1 MGLVY
6 MTGARIVRG
15 MRVGEI
21 RELIRMKPVELDATR
36 RRLSSCHDIDDLRS
50 AARRLIPRPVFDY
63 VDGGSDEEIS
73 MRANREAF
81 QRWRFRPRLLADVSQ
96 VETAAT
102 VLGRNLP
109 LPLILGPTG
118 YTRMMHPGGE
128 IAVARSAARHGLPY
142 TLSTMSTTTIE
153 KLAEAVPRP
162 DQDNKDL
169 WFQLY
174 FMRDADV
181 NKDLIT
187 RAADAGYRVL
197 MVTVDTAVP
206 GRRTR
211 DERNGLIIPPAL
223 TAGTLASIAAH
234 PGYWTRMLRN
244 PAIAFANLP
253 VKAKTI
259 ANSISMFDPAL
270 NWGTIDDLRQQWPGK
285 LILKGPLGPEDA
297 TRAIRQHNV
306 DGIVLSNHGGR
317 QLDRAIAPI
326 DLVQSVREAIGSEPT
341 LLVDSGVRHGS
352 DIAVAIAL
360 GADGV
365 AIGRAYLYGLMAGG
379 EPGVDKT
386 IDVLHEQFTRTL
398 QLLGAHST
406 RELRTAGEAYL
417 GRYDISS
424 LSIDFVGNSLQTL
437 ETCPMSH

>member
-1 MGLVY
+1 
-6 MTGARIVRG
+6 
-15 MRVGEI
+15 
-21 RELIRMKPVELDATR
+21 MKPVEFDATR
-36 RRLSSCHDIDDLRS
+36 RRLSGCHDIDDLRS
-50 AARRLIPRPVFDY
+50 VARRLIPRPVFDY

-81 QRWRFRPRLLADVSQ
+81 QSRRFRPRLLADVSD
-96 VETAAT
+96 VSTTAT
-102 VLGRNLP
+102 VLGKHLP
-109 LPLILGPTG
+109 LPLALGPTG

-153 KLAEAVPRP
+153 ALAEAVPP
-162 DQDNKDL
+162 DQDNDKDL

-211 DERNGLIIPPAL
+211 DEHNGLIIPPAL
-223 TAGTLASIAAH
+223 TTGTLASIAVH

-244 PAIAFANLP
+244 PAIQFANLP

-259 ANSISMFDPAL
+259 ANSISMFDPSL
-270 NWGTIDDLRQQWPGK
+270 SWRTIDELREQWPGK

-297 TRAIRQHNV
+297 TMAIQQHNV

-326 DLVQSVREAIGSEPT
+326 DLVQSVREAIGQGPT

-379 EPGVDKT
+379 EPGVDKA
-386 IDVLHEQFTRTL
+386 IDVLHQQFTRTL

-406 RELRTAGEAYL
+406 RELRAAGDEYLCRRSPTDGTA
-417 GRYDISS
+417 R
-424 LSIDFVGNSLQTL
+424 
-437 ETCPMSH
+437 

>member
-1 MGLVY
+1 
-6 MTGARIVRG
+6 
-15 MRVGEI
+15 
-21 RELIRMKPVELDATR
+21 
-36 RRLSSCHDIDDLRS
+36 
-50 AARRLIPRPVFDY
+50 
-63 VDGGSDEEIS
+63 
-73 MRANREAF
+73 
-81 QRWRFRPRLLADVSQ
+81 
-96 VETAAT
+96 
-102 VLGRNLP
+102 
-109 LPLILGPTG
+109 
-118 YTRMMHPGGE
+118 
-128 IAVARSAARHGLPY
+128 
-142 TLSTMSTTTIE
+142 
-153 KLAEAVPRP
+153 
-162 DQDNKDL
+162 
-169 WFQLY
+169 
-174 FMRDADV
+174 V

-206 GRRTR
+206 GRRIR

-244 PAIAFANLP
+244 PAIQFANLP

-297 TRAIRQHNV
+297 ARAITQHGT

-326 DLVQSVREAIGSEPT
+326 DLVQSVREAIGEEPT

-379 EPGVDKT
+379 EPGVDKA
-386 IDVLHEQFTRTL
+386 IDELHEQFTRTL
-398 QLLGAHST
+398 QLLGAHSP
-406 RELRTAGEAYL
+406 RELRAGGQEYL
-417 GRYDISS
+417 CRYDISP
-424 LSIDFVGNSLQTL
+424 LSIDFIGNSLQTL